1 MNAVKLT
8 LLLFLLVLFT
18 SANLL
23 AETIALN
30 WTIEKSQGFEDRL
43 IFEGAIF
50 SPEKQLP
57 VFVKKYHSKII
68 DEAYLQNQVFV
79 ALSDTELGLLDVS
92 SLSDEIAIT
101 TSLNKFEG
109 KITSYIEFIP
119 FRINPV
125 NAKPEK
131 LISFDISLIE
141 AVDHSSLN
149 SYSGARKMGK
159 AENSVLSTGEW
170 YKLGIVESGVYL
182 LNYNYL
188 IGLNSMFAGADINS
202 IKLYGNGGDMLPERN
217 DAPRKDDLYEN
228 PMQAFDQNGNGLF
241 DQGDYF
247 LFYGD
252 ATDKWTLADGEFKR
266 EINIYADT
274 SYYFISSQGSN
285 ANRMAIRNSSLGT
298 AQAVL
303 DNFDYRVQHQSDL
316 INLEKSGREWYGEL
330 FDFTLSQSFNFTI
343 PNLIK
348 TEDICLEINTVARH
362 TPSTTS
368 SVFRYDINGSP
379 IGNDAIISGV
389 NTGYGQKFNSNTQR
403 TCLSPQSISMSDNFN
418 VNIKYDKNGSVNAKG
433 YLNYIT
439 IEAKR
444 ALEWNG
450 TSIHFRNK
458 LTEQGGTFQFRIN
471 NAPNDL
477 EIWDL
482 TDPLNP
488 IRQAY
493 NKNGNQVN
501 FKFDASQGVLNE
513 FIAFSLS
520 GIGNPVSVKAVKNQN
535 LHAHQPKELIIIT
548 HPIFLSEAERFA
560 NYKRDVMGLSVQ
572 VVRTDHI
579 YNEFSSGKQ
588 DLCALRDYMKM
599 LFDRD
604 PNSLENVLLFGDAS
618 YDYKYR
624 SPVNTNFVPVY
635 ESDISLHDVNSHSS
649 DDYIA
654 FLEDGLG
661 EWCYNIS
668 CQRTHKMSVGVGR
681 FPVKTLEEAKIV
693 IDKVIFYE
701 NKANVFGDWLNKLTF
716 VADDDDSNRH
726 MLDAEAASIAAT
738 NANPAMDIQKIYV
751 DAYPEIS
758 SPSGALTIEGKNAL
772 DRAIQD
778 GTLLINYSGHGGE
791 VGWTEEQILRLDQ
804 ISQWN
809 NYDKLTFF
817 FTATCEFGRY
827 DDPDF
832 VAGGELVLL
841 ERSGGAIGIMT
852 TTRPVYSSANLSI
865 NLTFF
870 NNVFDRENGQA
881 LSLGEIIRR
890 SKNESEQVNN
900 RNFAL
905 LGDPSMKLNYP
916 DKRVL
921 ITEINQVSP
930 DLEQDTLK
938 ALCLVGIKGI
948 VADLDSSILT
958 NFNGFVDLKVFDK
971 KLQLT
976 TLGNDNSKFPYSIYK
991 NLLFKGKATVKNG
1004 EFNVNFVVPKD
1015 IDYSIGQGKIGS
1027 YAYDPETGL
1036 DANGLETRVFVGS
1049 SCDNIIADNDPP
1061 LINLYLDDTTF
1072 SSGDLTSASPE
1083 LIAFLEDENGINFT
1097 GTGIG
1102 HDITALVSASSEEKI
1117 ILNDYYLSELDNYQK
1132 GRVNYQLK
1140 DLPDG
1145 EHSLTLKAWDTHNNS
1160 SEATVQFVVASSET
1174 MALKNVMNYPNPFS
1188 EVTYFSFDHNTA
1200 GEDLILEL
1208 RILDRT
1214 GKLMKTANMEIPAS
1228 TTKVDGLNYEQLRWD
1243 GTNSQQQKLNS
1254 GVYFYEIKV
1263 KSKNLGTETGEIK
1276 RLVYIK

>member
-1 MNAVKLT
+1 MNAVKSTLT
-8 LLLFLLVLFT
+8 FFLALLISV
-18 SANLL
+18 NVL
-23 AETIALN
+23 AENIVLN
-30 WTIEKSQGFEDRL
+30 WTIEKTQGFEDRL
-43 IFEGAIF
+43 MFEEAIY
-50 SPEKQLP
+50 SPERQLP
-57 VFVKKYHSKII
+57 LFIRKYPSIII
-68 DEAYLQNQVFV
+68 DEAYLQNQTFV
-79 ALSDTELGLLDVS
+79 ALSDTEQDLLDLKS
-92 SLSDEIAIT
+92 FGNEIGLNI
-101 TSLNKFEG
+101 SLNKFEG
-109 KITSYIEFIP
+109 KVTSYIEFIP
-119 FRINPV
+119 FRINPQ
-125 NAKPEK
+125 NGQAEK
-131 LISFDISLIE
+131 LISFDIFYIE

-149 SYSGARKMGK
+149 SYSEARKI
-159 AENSVLSTGEW
+159 ARTDNSVLSAGEW
-170 YKLGIVESGVYL
+170 HKLGIVESGVYL

-188 IGLNSMFAGADINS
+188 VGLNSMFAGADMNS
-202 IKLYGNGGDMLPERN
+202 IKLYGNGGNMLPERN
-217 DAPRKDDLYEN
+217 DAPRKDDLFEN
-228 PMQAFDQNGNGLF
+228 PMQAFDQNGNGIF
-241 DQGDYF
+241 EQGDYF

-252 ATDKWTLADGEFKR
+252 GTDHWTLADGEFKR

-285 ANRMAIRNSSLGT
+285 ANRIAIRNSSGGS
-298 AQAVL
+298 AQAIL
-303 DNFDYRVQHQSDL
+303 DNFDYRVQHQADL

-330 FDFTLSQSFNFTI
+330 FDFTLSQSFNFNI
-343 PNLIK
+343 PNLVK

-362 TPSTTS
+362 TPSSTS
-368 SVFRYDINGSP
+368 SIFRYDINGNP
-379 IGNDAIISGV
+379 IGNDAVITGV

-403 TCLSPQSISMSDNFN
+403 TCLSPQSISMTDNFN
-418 VNIKYDKNGSVNAKG
+418 VNVRYDKNGSVNAKG

-450 TSIHFRNK
+450 NSIPFRNK

-471 NAPNDL
+471 NAPNDM
-477 EIWDL
+477 EIWDI

-488 IRQAY
+488 IKQSY
-493 NKNGNQVN
+493 NRNGNQVN
-501 FKFDASQGVLNE
+501 FKFDANQGILNE
-513 FIAFSLS
+513 FIAFSLIT
-520 GIGNPVSVKAVKNQN
+520 IGNPVSAKAVKNQN

-548 HPIFLSEAERFA
+548 HPSFLSEAERFA
-560 NYKRDVMGLSVQ
+560 NYKRDIMGLDVQ

-579 YNEFSSGKQ
+579 YNEFASGKQ
-588 DLCALRDYMKM
+588 DLCALRDYLKM

-604 PNSLENVLLFGDAS
+604 PNALENVLLFGDAS

-624 SPVNTNFVPVY
+624 SAVNTNFVPVY
-635 ESDISLHDVNSHSS
+635 ESDISLHDVNSYSS
-649 DDYIA
+649 DDFIA

-661 EWCYNIS
+661 EWCYNVS

-681 FPVKTLEEAKIV
+681 FPVKSLEEAKII

-701 NKANVFGDWLNKLTF
+701 NKANIFGDWLNKLTF

-726 MLDAEAASIAAT
+726 MLDAEAASVAAA
-738 NANPAMDIQKIYV
+738 NANTAMDIQKIYI
-751 DAYPEIS
+751 DAYPEVS

-778 GTLLINYSGHGGE
+778 GTLLVNYSGHGGE

-804 ISQWN
+804 ISQWK
-809 NYDKLTFF
+809 NYEKLTFF

-827 DDPDF
+827 DDPDV

-865 NLTFF
+865 NMTFF
-870 NNVFDRENGQA
+870 NNVFDKENGQA

-890 SKNESEQVNN
+890 SKNESEQINN

-921 ITEINQVSP
+921 ITEINEISP
-930 DLEQDTLK
+930 EKEQDTLK

-948 VADLDSSILT
+948 VTDLDSSVLN

-1027 YAYDPETGL
+1027 YAYDKESGI
-1036 DANGLETRVFVGS
+1036 DANGLETRVFVGA
-1049 SCDNIIADNDPP
+1049 SCDNITADNDPP
-1061 LINLYLDDTTF
+1061 QIELFLDDTTF
-1072 SSGDLTSASPE
+1072 SSGDLTSSSPD
-1083 LIAFLEDENGINFT
+1083 LIAFLQDENGINFT

-1132 GRVNYQLK
+1132 GRVDYQLK

-1160 SEATVQFVVASSET
+1160 SEATVQFVVASNET

-1188 EVTYFSFDHNTA
+1188 EVTFFSFDHNTA
-1200 GEDLILEL
+1200 GEDLVLEL
-1208 RILDRT
+1208 RILDRS
-1214 GKLMKTANMEIPAS
+1214 GKVVKTANMEIPAS

-1243 GTNSQQQKLNS
+1243 GTNSRQQKLNS